1 MDLEASATVP
11 EIIACPGPGCLAP
24 AEVVDRF
31 TLPSTDGPVDHIK
44 TMCLAG
50 HGFTP
55 PLDTLAIWPVARVP
69 RALGTGG

>member
-1 MDLEASATVP
+1 MDLEASATAP
-11 EIIACPGPGCLAP
+11 EIIACPEPDCLAP

-31 TLPSTDGPVDHIK
+31 TLASTDGPVDHAK

-55 PLDTLAIWPVARVP
+55 PLDTVATWPVAQTP